1 MGILLVAIAAAV
13 VIVLVSSGSS
23 APKVAVLPP
32 SIHRAGPETIFTP
45 GAALKNDPN
54 GTLQTLEKLGVT
66 RVRVFLTWNEIAPD
80 PTATREP
87 AGFDASNPAAYP
99 SANWVQY
106 DTIIKAVE
114 SHHVGL
120 DVVLGPPPPRWAA
133 GKGAPKP
140 ALHTYWKPNAHDFQD
155 FVHAVGTR
163 YSGHYTPAGASKPL
177 PRVAFWSIW
186 NEPNIGVSLAPQA
199 VDDNTVEESA
209 LLYRQLADAA
219 WNGLQASGH
228 GKDLTLVGET
238 APAGSHAAG
247 APGNFNAM
255 APLRFLRAL
264 YCVDADYRPLTGS
277 AATAR
282 GCPATAPASAHFAAD
297 HPVLFKASAFSDHM
311 YPQGLPPNVST
322 PNEPD
327 YAELASVP
335 ELITALDRLQ
345 STYGSRKHFEIYD
358 TEFGYQT
365 APPDT
370 QGGTVSP
377 AVAAGYLN
385 WSEYLHWRN
394 PRIASY
400 DQYLLLDP
408 APLANG
414 RPYTAF
420 ATGLLT
426 SQGAPK
432 PTLAAFTMPLYLPVT
447 RTAAGHP
454 LEVWGCVRPETTAA
468 RTTHRPQFVEVQ
480 FRRGATGSFATVDR
494 VRLPKAYCYF
504 DVRTTFPGS
513 GSVRLSW
520 SYPHGPVIHSR
531 IVGVTVG

>member
-1 MGILLVAIAAAV
+1 MLLVAVAAAV
-13 VIVLVSSGSS
+13 VIVAGSGSGS
-23 APKVAVLPP
+23 PPVAPLPP
-32 SIHRAGPETIFTP
+32 SMTRAGPETIYTA
-45 GAALKNDPN
+45 GSVLKTDPA
-54 GTLQTLEKLGVT
+54 GTLQTLEQMGVT

-80 PTATREP
+80 PTATRAP
-87 AGFDASNPAAYP
+87 AGFDAANPASYP
-99 SANWVQY
+99 ASGWAQY
-106 DTIIKAVE
+106 DTIIKGVLA
-114 SHHVGL
+114 HHMGL
-120 DVVLGPPPPRWAA
+120 DAVLGPPPPRWAA

-140 ALHTYWKPNAHDFQD
+140 AKQTYWKPNAHDFQE
-155 FVHAVGTR
+155 FVQAVGER

-186 NEPNIGVSLAPQA
+186 NEPNLGVQLAPQT
-199 VDDNTVEESA
+199 VDHNTVEESA
-209 LLYRQLADAA
+209 LLYRMLADAA

-228 GKDLTLVGET
+228 GKDLTLLGET
-238 APAGSHAAG
+238 APAGSTLAG
-247 APGNFNAM
+247 APGNFQAM

-264 YCVDADYRPLTGS
+264 YCVDANYRPLTGA

-282 GCPATAPASAHFAAD
+282 GCPATAAASAHFASD
-297 HPVLFKASAFSDHM
+297 HPVLFKASAFADHP
-311 YPQGLPPNVST
+311 YPQGLAPNEAT

-327 YAELASVP
+327 YAELAAIDR
-335 ELITALDRLQ
+335 LTAALDRFQ
-345 STYGSRKHFEIYD
+345 RAYGSDKRFQIYD

-377 AVAAGYLN
+377 TVAAGWLN

-400 DQYLLLDP
+400 DQYLLRDP
-408 APLANG
+408 VPVSPSA
-414 RPYTAF
+414 PYTAF

-426 SQGAPK
+426 YQGAAK
-432 PTLAAFTMPLYLPVT
+432 PTLAAFTMPLYLPAT
-447 RTAAGHP
+447 KTASGHP

-468 RTTHRPQFVEVQ
+468 RTTHRPQFVQVQ
-480 FRRGATGSFATVDR
+480 FRRAGSGSFATVDR

-504 DVRTTFPGS
+504 DVRTTFSGS

-531 IVGVTVG
+531 IVAVTVG